1 MTDTEVRYA
10 QQENERL
17 KQQLVEAQQENN
29 ILRAASTG
37 PREELK
43 ALKGKTQQE
52 LASLH
57 NESNVQK
64 KTIADY
70 EDAHTK
76 AEAAAKQ
83 YKTEAKKFKAD
94 LQKAHL
100 ALEELQDQIDS
111 DADPTGKMV
120 LIKEVA
126 REVIVEKIVE
136 RIVEKPVEII
146 KEVVVEKIVERI
158 VEKIVEKP
166 VEVIREVIGESEE
179 MKKRIEQVTK
189 ELLVKKLEV
198 SAFRAKLKEI
208 GEVMLKV
215 SEAEFKPGV

>member
-17 KQQLVEAQQENN
+17 KQQLLEAQQEND

-43 ALKGKTQQE
+43 ALKVKTQQE

-70 EDAHTK
+70 EAAHTK

-111 DADPTGKMV
+111 DADPTGKRV

-126 REVIVEKIVE
+126 KEVIVEKIVE

-146 KEVVVEKIVERI
+146 KEVVVEKI

-179 MKKRIEQVTK
+179 MKKRIEQVTE